1 MALSAGLYNGKIFFS
16 EMCKKHLL
24 FENESCRIIEHLKSA
39 AQNEIKNCQDFEK
52 KIKKVVDKKN
62 SDCYTKQAVPRAK
75 SEQQSRENK
84 PKSWWLTAGAPWKLY
99 SAMNK
104 KQASN
109 SEARALQSA

>member
-1 MALSAGLYNGKIFFS
+1 
-16 EMCKKHLL
+16 MCKKHLL

-84 PKSWWLTAGAPWKLY
+84 PKSW
-99 SAMNK
+99 
-104 KQASN
+104 
-109 SEARALQSA
+109 